1 MGINLGSSLG
11 SSLGS
16 NLGSK
21 MGSRIGGK
29 EGDSRT
35 GQDRQRQ
42 AGRYWASRQVQ
53 QVREEGEEAEE

>member
-1 MGINLGSSLG
+1 M
-11 SSLGS
+11 
-16 NLGSK
+16 GSK

-42 AGRYWASRQVQ
+42 AGRYWAGRQVQ
-53 QVREEGEEAEE
+53 QVREEGEEAEEFGEH